1 MKIVLSL
8 TLFTSLLM
16 AESITLD
23 AIAVDETALPS
34 GSYVLSQQEAKESN
48 SVSIQD
54 RLQRN
59 VSFSVSNDIIGES
72 ALSFRGLNYKATE
85 YIEDG
90 IPLYRS
96 VNGVVDTKRIT
107 TASDLYVNDG
117 SSASSF
123 GVSPM
128 GGEVSLV
135 SARPEVL
142 IESMLSTTISTN
154 DEYYHGYVGTKLGRV
169 YLQADADVYHR
180 SAYKLSDDYEPTLV
194 QSKGN
199 RVNSDKKQKSVSFK
213 SGVYLGEHTH
223 LAAKVSLS
231 RAEYGLAP
239 NVHTDLVAPRWDA
252 FSRIDNKDLNSFY
265 LYADYDAEMVNL
277 SARAYYDDYKDVFTI
292 FDDLSYQQ
300 FGPVVTYDDNRLGAV
315 VKAEVQEEISTTSIV
330 LVSEKNEHRRL
341 GGGFVTANYQA
352 NMMKG
357 SLLQAFHLG
366 NFWRL
371 DGALS
376 YTFMKII
383 EGSDASAT
391 EPIDDKKA
399 LDALIKLSYE
409 TQQSTLYGSFA
420 KKSRM
425 PTMNE
430 MFTFFPWT
438 TANPGLKPEQSLQG
452 SMGYQQLISE
462 ESLVDLSLYYYD
474 IEDLIVYQS
483 SNDSYINRESAI
495 NYGAEIRT
503 ESSYLQRQLWRFSYA
518 YTYTKDSAGKQLEL
532 VPQHQVKIEDTIA
545 LAKEWEGYVEYRYLG
560 SRYSSNSATYSDEQ
574 KKLSSYHLV
583 DLQLNYTPLEQ
594 FTGRVGI
601 KNLLDDAYEWRYGFP
616 AEGRSFY
623 ASLEW
628 EL

>member
-8 TLFTSLLM
+8 TLFTSLLV

-34 GSYVLSQQEAKESN
+34 GSYVLSQKESDETN
-48 SVSIQD
+48 SVTIQD

-85 YIEDG
+85 YVEDG

-107 TASDLYVNDG
+107 TASDLYINDG
-117 SSASSF
+117 SSASTF

-128 GGEVSLV
+128 GGEVSLI
-135 SARPEVL
+135 SSRPEAS

-194 QSKGN
+194 QGKGD
-199 RVNSDKKQKSVSFK
+199 RVNSDKKQNSVSFK

-231 RAEYGLAP
+231 RAEYGIPPNANIDLTAP
-239 NVHTDLVAPRWDA
+239 VPVWDNYT
-252 FSRIDNKDLNSFY
+252 RVDRKDLNSFY
-265 LYADYDAEMVNL
+265 LYADYDAEMLNL
-277 SARAYYDDYKDVFTI
+277 TARAYYDDYEDVFKVYN
-292 FDDLSYQQ
+292 DLTYQTTL
-300 FGPVVTYDDNRLGAV
+300 PVVTYDDNRLGSV
-315 VKAEVQEEISTTSIV
+315 VKAEIKEDVVETSLV
-330 LVSEKNEHRRL
+330 LIAERNEHIRRDGAL
-341 GGGFVTANYQA
+341 DTATFETA
-352 NMMKG
+352 MMKG
-357 SLLQAFHLG
+357 SLAQMYYISEL
-366 NFWRL
+366 WRL
-371 DGALS
+371 EGVLS
-376 YTFMKII
+376 YSFMNILD
-383 EGSDASAT
+383 GDST
-391 EPIDDKKA
+391 TTPVDDKKA
-399 LDALIKLSYE
+399 LDALVKLSYE
-409 TQQSTLYGSFA
+409 NEKSTVYGSIA

-425 PTMNE
+425 PSMNE
-430 MFTFFPWT
+430 MFIFFPGNV
-438 TANPGLKPEQSLQG
+438 ANPTLKPEQSIQG
-452 SMGYQQLISE
+452 SVGYQQLFSDYLLTDVSI
-462 ESLVDLSLYYYD
+462 YYYD
-474 IEDLIVYQS
+474 INDLIVSQ
-483 SNDSYINRESAI
+483 NRQYINRESAI
-495 NYGAEIRT
+495 NYGAEFRAEYT
-503 ESSYLQRQLWRFSYA
+503 FFDRHLLNTSYA
-518 YTYTKDSAGKQLEL
+518 YAYTKDSEGEQLEL
-532 VPQHQVKIEDTIA
+532 VPQHQVKIEDTIT
-545 LAKEWEGYVEYRYLG
+545 LAKEWEGYLGYRYLG

-583 DLQLNYTPLEQ
+583 DLQLNYTPLKQ

-628 EL
+628 KL